1 MSSPPTRS
9 RDEADELALSLV
21 RGDALLRVQR
31 AVGLV
36 PRDGLGVGRRALFF
50 AALSWLPIALWAL
63 LAGRAFPG
71 AAAEPLLQHFG
82 VHVRCLVAIP
92 LFILAEGASHGL
104 TTRLVPYFLHS
115 GLVAEGDR
123 ARFVEIV
130 RGVARLRDATLPWIA
145 ILALVLAWALLSPA
159 PRETHEVIWAEDGP
173 RLGFGG
179 FWFLYVARPIYLGLL
194 FGWLWR
200 LVLLTVLFVRLGA
213 LGLDVVPT
221 HPDGAGGLGFLE
233 KLPTM
238 FSPVVFAVSAVLAS
252 RFAHDV
258 LHHGVQVQSLRLP
271 MLGFGVLVLVLF
283 LAPLAVW
290 ARPLGAAKRRA
301 LFEYGTLVGR
311 HGRLVRRRWILR
323 EPVEDDALLAAPE
336 IGPVADTLAL
346 YEAVRKLRSIPISR
360 VSLLAIA
367 LPALVPMLPVV
378 AIEIPIRDL
387 LLKILSTLA

>member
-50 AALSWLPIALWAL
+50 AALSWLPIAVWAL

-71 AAAEPLLQHFG
+71 ATAEPLLQHFG

-92 LFILAEGASHGL
+92 LFILAEGVGHGL

-115 GLVAEGDR
+115 GLVAEG
-123 ARFVEIV
+123 ARTRFAEIV

-233 KLPTM
+233 RLPTM